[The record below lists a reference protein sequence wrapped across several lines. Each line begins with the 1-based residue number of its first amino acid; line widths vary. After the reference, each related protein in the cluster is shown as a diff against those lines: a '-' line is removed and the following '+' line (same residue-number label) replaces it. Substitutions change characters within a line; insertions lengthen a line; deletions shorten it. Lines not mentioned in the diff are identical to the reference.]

1 MIAMPRTQPIR
12 YQKLFHNEVQHK
24 AKIALLTSIT
34 CKCYTAYSQ
43 ACTSYYRFICA
54 FSQFTQHKKR
64 KCVAIASADRDSR
77 RNVPIQ
83 ALALADFLYTVGYRL
98 RVKTLRLHLPIYT
111 HLLHFKVFWCRA
123 IQSKLYQSTE

>member
-12 YQKLFHNEVQHK
+12 YQKLFHDEVQHK

-77 RNVPIQ
+77 RNVPHSSFSACGLFI
-83 ALALADFLYTVGYRL
+83 YGG
-98 RVKTLRLHLPIYT
+98 LPATCQNSPSPPSNIHT
-111 HLLHFKVFWCRA
+111 STTSF
-123 IQSKLYQSTE
+123 QSVLVPCNTK